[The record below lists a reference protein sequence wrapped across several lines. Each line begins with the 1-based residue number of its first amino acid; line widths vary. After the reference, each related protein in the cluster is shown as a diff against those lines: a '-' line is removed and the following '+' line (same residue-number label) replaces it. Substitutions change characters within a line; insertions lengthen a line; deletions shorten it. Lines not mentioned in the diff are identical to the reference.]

1 MEALVYILIFLS
13 FLISASAGMGGSLL
27 LIPTL
32 SYFIGVRD
40 GIIISSVLLGLN
52 NCFKIIAFFKYIQ
65 LSKIVFLM
73 AFMLIG
79 AILGSLLMMKMDEN
93 ILAVILF
100 INIIFAFII
109 EKNAATGVRKKI
121 SWIYSWLSGFCSGIS
136 GTSGPLKGMA
146 IKCLDLNKMQIVATA
161 SILSFATD
169 STRAFIYLSNYNPLA
184 GNSFNLLLASICM
197 MPVATVL
204 GKKINHK
211 ISNVAYDVLFFSILS
226 GYVARLVL

>member
-1 MEALVYILIFLS
+1 MEALAYILIFLS

-40 GIIISSVLLGLN
+40 GIIISSVLLALN
-52 NCFKIIAFFKYIQ
+52 NCFKIIVFFKYIQ
-65 LSKIVFLM
+65 LRKIIFLM
-73 AFMLIG
+73 CFMLAG
-79 AILGSLLMMKMDEN
+79 AIPGSMLMLKIDEN

-109 EKNAATGVRKKI
+109 EKNAVSGVRKKI
-121 SWIYSWLSGFCSGIS
+121 SWMYSWLSGFCSGIS

-146 IKCLDLNKMQIVATA
+146 IKCLELNKLQIVAAA
-161 SILSFATD
+161 SVLSFATD
-169 STRAFIYLSNYNPLA
+169 STRAVIYLSNYNPLA
-184 GNSFNLLLASICM
+184 GTGFNVLLGSICM

-204 GKKINHK
+204 GKRINHK
-211 ISNVAYDVLFFSILS
+211 ISDVAYDVLFFSVLS
-226 GYVARLVL
+226 GYAVRLVL

>member
-40 GIIISSVLLGLN
+40 GIIISSILLGLN
-52 NCFKIIAFFKYIQ
+52 NCVKIIVFRKYIRI
-65 LSKIVFLM
+65 KNIVYLLL
-73 AFMLIG
+73 FMLIG
-79 AILGSLLMMKMDEN
+79 AIAGSLLMMKIEED

-109 EKNAATGVRKKI
+109 EKNAATDVRKKI
-121 SWIYSWLSGFCSGIS
+121 SWMYSGLSGFCSGIS

-146 IKCLDLNKMQIVATA
+146 IKCLDLDKLQIVAAA
-161 SILSFATD
+161 SVLSFATD
-169 STRAFIYLSNYNPLA
+169 STKAIIYLSSYNPLV
-184 GNSFNLLLASICM
+184 GNSFSLLLVSICM
-197 MPVATVL
+197 MPVATVV
-204 GKKINHK
+204 GKRINHK

-226 GYVARLVL
+226 GYAVRLIL

>member
-40 GIIISSVLLGLN
+40 GIIISSILLGLN
-52 NCFKIIAFFKYIQ
+52 NCVKIIVFRKYIRI
-65 LSKIVFLM
+65 KNIVYLLL
-73 AFMLIG
+73 FMLIG
-79 AILGSLLMMKMDEN
+79 AIAGSLLMMKIEED

-109 EKNAATGVRKKI
+109 EKNAATDVRKKI
-121 SWIYSWLSGFCSGIS
+121 SWMYSGLSGFCSGIS

-146 IKCLDLNKMQIVATA
+146 IKCLDLDKLQIVAAA
-161 SILSFATD
+161 SVLSFATD
-169 STRAFIYLSNYNPLA
+169 STKAIIYLSSYNPLV
-184 GNSFNLLLASICM
+184 GNSFNLLLVSICM

-204 GKKINHK
+204 GKRINHK

-226 GYVARLVL
+226 GYAVRLIL

>member
-1 MEALVYILIFLS
+1 MEALVYLLIFLS

-52 NCFKIIAFFKYIQ
+52 NCFKIIVFFKYIQ
-65 LSKIVFLM
+65 IRKIVYLM
-73 AFMLIG
+73 FFMLIG
-79 AILGSLLMMKMDEN
+79 AIPGSMLMMKMDEN

-121 SWIYSWLSGFCSGIS
+121 SWVYSWLSGFCSGIS

-146 IKCLDLNKMQIVATA
+146 IKCFDFNKLQIVAAA
-161 SILSFATD
+161 SVLSFATD
-169 STRAFIYLSNYNPLA
+169 STKAVIYLSNYNPVT
-184 GNSFNLLLASICM
+184 GTSFDLLLVSICM

-204 GKKINHK
+204 GKRINQK

-226 GYVARLVL
+226 GYVVRLVL